1 MYTTI
6 YLDERV
12 AINPSELNT
21 VKTAEDVRDRLET
34 KLKEIHEGKC
44 NSNGYVRPGS
54 LKLLAKSLGKA
65 ENGRFTGHWVY
76 DCKASCEVL
85 YPTVGSVLSCMIMKV
100 NKMGVYATFEE
111 AIRVLLP
118 RDLHV
123 GDETF
128 DSLQEGQTIQVRLDR
143 SRFQTKDAFIMAVG
157 KLLLLESNPRKKD
170 EQVVEGILEDFAE
183 ADLDVAVSMNIE
195 ELQK

>member
-1 MYTTI
+1 MYNTV

-12 AINPSELNT
+12 ALDPSEINT
-21 VKTAEDVRDRLET
+21 IRSADDIRNRLAT

-44 NSNGYVRPGS
+44 NANGYVRPGS
-54 LKLLAKSLGKA
+54 LQLLGKSLGKA

-76 DCKASCEVL
+76 DCKLSCDVL
-85 YPTVGSVLSCMIMKV
+85 YPTVGSTLSCMVIKV

-111 AIRVLLP
+111 AIRILLP

-123 GDETF
+123 GDEAF
-128 DSLQEGQTIQVRLDR
+128 DSLQEGNTVQVRLDR

-157 KLLLLESNPRKKD
+157 KLLAVEEMAPMEKPKD
-170 EQVVEGILEDFAE
+170 VGEEYIQ
-183 ADLDVAVSMNIE
+183 MNIE